1 MKNRF
6 AQGFTLIELLVV
18 IGIIGILMTV
28 AFVGFSGSTESAR
41 AAKCMT
47 NMRGLATAVQNYGM
61 AVGWYPHAGS
71 VESVAASSGSRGG
84 MVYTEHPG
92 WVSWLSQGKYNK
104 SHQASSSMR
113 GGCALPT
120 LSETDLT
127 KSLFALTNGAIWAYT
142 GKSHATYTCPSHLEL
157 CRKAE
162 NGAFVPQWS
171 YMMNSYFGYDRLQQ
185 ALVSGAGNAK
195 EYGTVSA
202 PDRRLLFAEIPF
214 LTIEGTA
221 QASPVLNGG
230 TGTKILDPILDYDNG
245 YASAPESIG
254 FNHKAGKKYMAHVAF
269 ADGHVAKMAMP
280 NAGSES
286 EIRELTKWLCRG
298 DEISYDGR
306 RYQRVVES
314 GSN

>member
-1 MKNRF
+1 MKSKS
-6 AQGFTLIELLVV
+6 ALGFTLIELLVV

-71 VESVAASSGSRGG
+71 VESIYASSSSGRGG
-84 MVYTEHPG
+84 VGYREHPG
-92 WVSWLSQGKYNK
+92 WISWLSKDKYNN
-104 SHQASSSMR
+104 HSSSSTRR
-113 GGCALPT
+113 GSCNIPS
-120 LSETDLT
+120 LSDTNPET
-127 KSLFALTNGAIWAYT
+127 SLFALTNGALWAYT
-142 GKSHATYTCPSHLEL
+142 GKSHAIYTCPSHLEL

-171 YMMNSYFGYDRLQQ
+171 YMMNSYFGYDRLKQSV
-185 ALVSGAGNAK
+185 ASGAGNAK

-214 LTIEGTA
+214 LSIEGTA
-221 QASPVLNGG
+221 QAAPVLSGG
-230 TGTKILDPILDYDNG
+230 SNTKTLDPILEYKDG
-245 YASAPESIG
+245 YSTSPESIG
-254 FNHKAGKKYMAHVAF
+254 FNHKSGKKYMAHVAF

-280 NAGSES
+280 NTGSS
-286 EIRELTKWLCRG
+286 GDIRNLTDWLCCG

-306 RYQRVVES
+306 RYEQVIK
-314 GSN
+314 SNGN

>member
-1 MKNRF
+1 MKNKF

-71 VESVAASSGSRGG
+71 VESIYASSNNGVGYR
-84 MVYTEHPG
+84 EHPG
-92 WVSWLSQGKYNK
+92 WISWLSKDKYNN
-104 SHQASSSMR
+104 HSSPTSRR
-113 GGCALPT
+113 GDCNIPS
-120 LSETDLT
+120 LSETNPDT
-127 KSLFALTNGAIWAYT
+127 SLFALTNGAIWSYT
-142 GKSHATYTCPSHLEL
+142 GKSHAIYTCPSHLEQ
-157 CRKAE
+157 CRKVE

-171 YMMNSYFGYDRLQQ
+171 YMMNSYFGYDRLKQ
-185 ALVSGAGNAK
+185 AVASGVGNAK
-195 EYGTVSA
+195 EYGTISA

-214 LTIEGTA
+214 LPIEGTA
-221 QASPVLNGG
+221 QESPVLRGG
-230 TGTKILDPILDYDNG
+230 SNTLDPILEYKDG
-245 YASAPESIG
+245 YSTSHESIG

-280 NAGSES
+280 NAGSS
-286 EIRELTKWLCRG
+286 DDIRDLTDGLCCG
-298 DEISYDGR
+298 DEISYNGR
-306 RYQRVVES
+306 NYERVIK
-314 GSN
+314 ND